1 MIPLAAYLEAAMRV
15 ARFDRLHPDP
25 AERESAANL
34 AAWQA
39 WRRQVPVSAVRTICR
54 RRQID
59 QVRTDTH
66 YGGLRTVS
74 IDEADD
80 NGWSIADTLGATDP
94 DTHLDD
100 VADMIDAH
108 ARTPADRRTLALL
121 AAGWLQREIAYLEG
135 VSESAIAHRLYKIRN
150 TRRNP

>member
-1 MIPLAAYLEAAMRV
+1 M
-15 ARFDRLHPDP
+15 
-25 AERESAANL
+25 
-34 AAWQA
+34 
-39 WRRQVPVSAVRTICR
+39 SAVRTICR

-66 YGGLRTVS
+66 YGGLRTV
-74 IDEADD
+74 
-80 NGWSIADTLGATDP
+80 SIADTLGATDP

-121 AAGWLQREIAYLEG
+121 AAGWRQREIAYLEG
-135 VSESAIAHRLYKIRN
+135 VSESAIMHRLYKIR
-150 TRRNP
+150 RRRIP

>member
-1 MIPLAAYLEAAMRV
+1 MIPLAAYLEVAMRV

-74 IDEADD
+74 LDATDD
-80 NGWSIADTLGATDP
+80 DGWSLADSLGSDDP
-94 DTHLDD
+94 DPMAAAEL
-100 VADMIDAH
+100 ID
-108 ARTPADRRTLALL
+108 RYGYTPALRRTLERIAV
-121 AAGWLQREIAYLEG
+121 GWRNVDIARADG
-135 VSESAIAHRLYKIRN
+135 VTESAIVHRLDKIRQ
-150 TRRNP
+150 RRNQ